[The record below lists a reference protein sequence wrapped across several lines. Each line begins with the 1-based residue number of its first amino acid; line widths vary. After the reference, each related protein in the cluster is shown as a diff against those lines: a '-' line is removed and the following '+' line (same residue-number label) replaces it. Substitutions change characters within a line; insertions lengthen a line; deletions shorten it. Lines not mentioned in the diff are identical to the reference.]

1 MEALGLDIKLLIAQV
16 VNFAIFYF
24 IFRKFVAGPLLAYI
38 KKQKDEEKKRHDLT
52 VEIES
57 AKKSIESE
65 KDAMVKSMNAK
76 QKELVS
82 ESKKYAEELKSE
94 LLAKAKKQA
103 DDLVVSGKEMI
114 DEERRKAK
122 EELEAYVKVAA
133 KNALLKSL
141 SETLDD
147 ETRKKITKSIL
158 EESK

>member
-1 MEALGLDIKLLIAQV
+1 MEALGLDIRLLIAQI

-24 IFRKFVAGPLLAYI
+24 IFQKFVAGPLLAYI

-52 VEIES
+52 VEIEN
-57 AKKSIESE
+57 AKKSIENE

-82 ESKKYAEELKSE
+82 ESKKYAEELKTE
-94 LLAKAKKQA
+94 LLVKAKKQA
-103 DDLVVSGKEMI
+103 DDLVISGKEMI

-133 KNALLKSL
+133 KNALFKSL
-141 SETLDD
+141 SESLDD
-147 ETRKKITKSIL
+147 ETRKKITKSII
-158 EESK
+158 EEK